1 MIPRQFCC
9 VFFMDNRL
17 NKFSRRFFISISTA
31 AVVVACSQTQGDRS
45 PEEQQPD
52 QAGKIGGQVNI
63 YSSRHYNTD
72 DRLYDG
78 FTEQTGIKVNLIEG
92 KADELIE
99 RIKSEGANS
108 PADILITVDA
118 GRLWRADQ
126 AGIFATV
133 ESAVLTEKI
142 PTHLRH
148 PENLWFGYSKRA
160 RVIMYNKDRVNPEDI
175 ATYEDLTDPKWKG
188 KVLMR
193 SSSNIYNQSL
203 VAGMMEAEGE
213 EATANWIQ
221 GLVANLATNPQGN
234 DTSNIEGVAAGEG
247 DLTIANTYYLA
258 RYEDQPEIFEKIG
271 VLFPNQEGRGT
282 HVNIS
287 GAGMLKNAPHQEQ
300 AIAFLEYLASQ
311 EAQEFFALG
320 NNEYPVVE
328 GTPINPVVEGFG
340 EFKEDT
346 TNVSAYGKNNADAVK
361 IMDRSGWK

>member
-1 MIPRQFCC
+1 MSNHI
-9 VFFMDNRL
+9 
-17 NKFSRRFFISISTA
+17 NKFSRRFFIGISTA
-31 AVVVACSQTQGDRS
+31 ALIVACNQTSQGEQASNAASS
-45 PEEQQPD
+45 PND
-52 QAGKIGGQVNI
+52 KIGGEVNI

-72 DRLYDG
+72 DQLYEG
-78 FTEQTGIKVNLIEG
+78 FTEQTGIKINLIEG

-99 RIKSEGANS
+99 RIRNEGENS

-126 AGIFATV
+126 AGIFAPV
-133 ESAVLTEKI
+133 ESAILTEKI

-160 RVIMYNKDRVNPEDI
+160 RVIMYNKDKVEADSI
-175 ATYEDLTDPKWKG
+175 SAYEDLTDPKWKG

-193 SSSNIYNQSL
+193 SSGNIYNQSL
-203 VAGMMEAEGE
+203 VAGMIEAEGE
-213 EATANWIQ
+213 EATGNWIQ
-221 GLVANLATNPQGN
+221 GLVGNLATPPQGN
-234 DTSNIEGVAAGEG
+234 DTSNIEAVAAGEG

-258 RYEDQPEIFEKIG
+258 RYADQPEIIEKIG
-271 VLFPNQEGRGT
+271 VLHPNQEGRGT

-287 GAGMLKNAPHQEQ
+287 GAGMLKNAPHPEQ
-300 AIAFLEYLASQ
+300 AIAFLEYLASP

-328 GTPINPVVEGFG
+328 GTAINPVVESFG

-346 TNVSAYGKNNADAVK
+346 TNVSAYGKNNAEAVQM
-361 IMDRSGWK
+361 MDRAGWK